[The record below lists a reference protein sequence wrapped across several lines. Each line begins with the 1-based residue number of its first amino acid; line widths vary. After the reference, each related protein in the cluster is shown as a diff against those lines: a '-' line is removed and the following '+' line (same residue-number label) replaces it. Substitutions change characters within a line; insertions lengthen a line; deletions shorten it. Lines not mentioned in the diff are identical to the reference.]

1 MSWINVT
8 VEMLDEANGKNENSF
23 INSYGVYTGT
33 IEQAY
38 IYPGNNNNRFF
49 EIKLRTNEGNLILN
63 WFFDKTTIQTYI
75 TKNGKQAPYPGIVQ
89 VDEIM
94 QNAINKRVMEEIPQQ
109 ALVERF
115 GDQVNALV
123 FTNLIG
129 KQVTIGV
136 KEEEY
141 ETNSNEIKTRLIYA
155 GSCKFNDEECKEKL
169 KVRIEKNPI
178 KKLKK
183 QESIQQTNPSEI
195 PF

>member
-1 MSWINVT
+1 
-8 VEMLDEANGKNENSF
+8 
-23 INSYGVYTGT
+23 
-33 IEQAY
+33 
-38 IYPGNNNNRFF
+38 
-49 EIKLRTNEGNLILN
+49 
-63 WFFDKTTIQTYI
+63 
-75 TKNGKQAPYPGIVQ
+75 
-89 VDEIM
+89 
-94 QNAINKRVMEEIPQQ
+94 MEEIPQQ

-155 GSCKFNDEECKEKL
+155 GSCKFNDEKCKEKL
-169 KVRIEKNPI
+169 KARIEKNPI

-183 QESIQQTNPSEI
+183 QESIQQTNPSVI

>member
-8 VEMLDEANGKNENSF
+8 VDQLNEANKNENSF

-49 EIKLRTNEGNLILN
+49 EIKLRTNEGVLQLN
-63 WFFDKTTIQTYI
+63 WFFDKTTIQTY
-75 TKNGKQAPYPGIVQ
+75 TNKNGKQVPYPGVVQ
-89 VDEIM
+89 VDEII
-94 QNAINKRVMEEIPQQ
+94 QNVLGKRIMEEIPQQ

-115 GDQVNALV
+115 GEQTNALV

-129 KQVTIGV
+129 KQITIGV

-141 ETNSNEIKTRLIYA
+141 ETNNGEIKTRLIYV
-155 GSCKFNDEECKEKL
+155 GSCKFDDEECKEKL
-169 KVRIEKNPI
+169 KARIEKNPI

-183 QESIQQTNPSEI
+183 QEPTQQNNPSEI